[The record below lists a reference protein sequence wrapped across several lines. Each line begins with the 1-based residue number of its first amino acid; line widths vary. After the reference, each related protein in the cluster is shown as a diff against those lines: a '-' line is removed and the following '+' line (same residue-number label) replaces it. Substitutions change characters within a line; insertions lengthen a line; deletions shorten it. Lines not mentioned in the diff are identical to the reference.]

1 MKAMT
6 AADAKNSFGTF
17 LDAVQREPVIVTK
30 KNRPV
35 GMMLSMHDVKM
46 LFGDNEDSVI
56 HALEEARIDEK
67 LAIARQQVK
76 NGLGTVADAAF
87 FEGMRGKIRQ
97 KYISK

>member
-35 GMMLSMHDVKM
+35 GMMPSMQDVKT
-46 LFGDNEDSVI
+46 LFGDNEDGVAL
-56 HALEEARIDEK
+56 ALEEARIDENI
-67 LAIARQQVK
+67 AIARQQVK
-76 NGLGTVADAAF
+76 NGLGTVADATF
-87 FEGMRGKIRQ
+87 FEGMRERIRR
-97 KYISK
+97 KDMSE

>member
-35 GMMLSMHDVKM
+35 GMMLSMQDVKT
-46 LFGDNEDSVI
+46 LFGDNEDGVAR
-56 HALEEARIDEK
+56 ALEEARIDESI
-67 LAIARQQVK
+67 AIARQQVK

-87 FEGMRGKIRQ
+87 FEGMRERIRR
-97 KYISK
+97 KHMSE

>member
-35 GMMLSMHDVKM
+35 GMMLSMQDVKT
-46 LFGDNEDSVI
+46 LFGDNEDGVAR
-56 HALEEARIDEK
+56 ALEEARIDEK

-87 FEGMRGKIRQ
+87 FEGMRERIRR
-97 KYISK
+97 KYMSE